1 MMNITPDEQETQA
14 EVLVKRIRDGTDK
27 DGSQMLRLMDLYEGF
42 CYIVCRPFVE
52 SGIMEKNEILSLS
65 FLAMSQA
72 VKTHDDRRMFIT
84 SLRYALLRELT
95 RLVRESGAVVVPYN
109 MIMRLRLYKRTR
121 TEIRREI
128 RHEPTAAMIA
138 ERMQTTVSDVE
149 NLKRLNMIVNPL
161 QLDKPIRADEE
172 CTLGEIVPS
181 GEDVA
186 ETVIVSTYNTE
197 LRDALT
203 QAIAELPQI
212 EAEIIRERF
221 YHGQTLKA
229 TGEHLGRSAEVVRS
243 HEQKALRSLRKQTHL
258 KKFVNRE
265 NVYIR
270 TNFGFWKNTGMSA
283 EEWIIIHNE
292 ERRQR
297 PQKGKR

>member
-1 MMNITPDEQETQA
+1 M
-14 EVLVKRIRDGTDK
+14 LVYHGIA
-27 DGSQMLRLMDLYEGF
+27 LGF
-42 CYIVCRPFVE
+42 I
-52 SGIMEKNEILSLS
+52 
-65 FLAMSQA
+65 AMS
-72 VKTHDDRRMFIT
+72 
-84 SLRYALLRELT
+84 LRVP
-95 RLVRESGAVVVPYN
+95 VREAAGGDLTGLKSGA
-109 MIMRLRLYKRTR
+109 
-121 TEIRREI
+121 
-128 RHEPTAAMIA
+128 
-138 ERMQTTVSDVE
+138 
-149 NLKRLNMIVNPL
+149 
-161 QLDKPIRADEE
+161 
-172 CTLGEIVPS
+172 
-181 GEDVA
+181 
-186 ETVIVSTYNTE
+186 VIVSTYNTE